1 MDAAARSAANSRPR
15 LDPAERPRAAGPP
28 SLAIREDCAVCGS
41 PDISADEAMHRG
53 LWLLGECGR
62 CGYRWTAG
70 PFDGPLP
77 APASVRPVAA
87 APETAHIVAA

>member
-1 MDAAARSAANSRPR
+1 MA
-15 LDPAERPRAAGPP
+15 RPRAAGPP
-28 SLAIREDCAVCGS
+28 PLAIREDCAVCGS